1 MADPTPLPLYTFASF
16 RDSRIAHG
24 VSTRAGGVSAGPYAS
39 LNLGAS
45 VGDDA
50 AAVAENRARLAR
62 SLGYA
67 PERLV
72 TTPQVHGTD
81 VLVVDEETAPTA
93 LSVRADILVTNR
105 PGFLLMQ
112 RFADC
117 VPILAWH
124 PEAGAVGVAHAGWR
138 GTALGVARRT
148 VEALGE
154 LAEGDAR
161 GVRAAVGPSIGPC
174 CFEVGAEV
182 VARFPEVDG
191 AVSEGPRGRP
201 HLDLW
206 ELNRRGLVQAGVAPE
221 HVEVAGVCTR
231 CNPDTFFSHRALG
244 YPAGRFGAAI
254 GLRGAA
260 DDPDGRDDGGR
271 GRGGPGVGGR
281 DDG

>member
-1 MADPTPLPLYTFASF
+1 MADSTPLPLYTFASL
-16 RDSRIAHG
+16 RDPRIAHG
-24 VSTRAGGVSAGPYAS
+24 VSTRTGGVSAGPYAS

-50 AAVAENRARLAR
+50 AAVAENRARLAQ
-62 SLGYA
+62 SLGFA

-81 VLVVDEETAPTA
+81 VLHVDEATAPTA
-93 LSVRADILVTNR
+93 LSRRADILVTDR

-112 RFADC
+112 RYADC

-124 PEAGAVGVAHAGWR
+124 PEGGVVGVAHAGWR
-138 GTALGVARRT
+138 GTVAGVARRT
-148 VEALGE
+148 VEAVGE
-154 LAEGDAR
+154 LADGDAR

-174 CFEVGAEV
+174 CFEVGEEV
-182 VARFPEVDG
+182 VAEFPDVDG
-191 AVSEGPRGRP
+191 TLSMGPRGRP

-206 ELNRRGLVQAGVAPE
+206 ELNRRGLVLAGVAPE

-231 CNPDTFFSHRALG
+231 CNPETYFSHRALG

-254 GLRGAA
+254 GLREATLHENGSGT
-260 DDPDGRDDGGR
+260 DGRGQHRLRDDG
-271 GRGGPGVGGR
+271 
-281 DDG
+281 